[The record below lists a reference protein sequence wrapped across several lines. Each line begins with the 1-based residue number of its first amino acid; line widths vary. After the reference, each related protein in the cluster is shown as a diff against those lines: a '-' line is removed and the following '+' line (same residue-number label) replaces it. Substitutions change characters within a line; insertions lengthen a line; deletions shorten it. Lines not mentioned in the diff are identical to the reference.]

1 MTLLRKKRIFYLLL
15 SFLVIFCVFVLRIA
29 WIQTNS
35 ALKSV
40 TVGGKTINELAVR
53 QREES
58 IELDSGRGHFTDRNG
73 VPLTGGLTWTPI
85 LFPIKEVPPV
95 QKLNTLASLL
105 NTTPLALRDIWSKLN
120 KPYVWPEAGTSQ
132 IVSEKTKKDPMK
144 LNSEEAEKFPH
155 MNGIEVLP
163 YVSRYMPG
171 ERGNQWLGYVAQ
183 RPDVIQKLR
192 VEKRHPELSLTLQI
206 GASGLEKTF
215 DGLLRGNGG
224 GVRAAYTVDGAKRPL
239 EGIGTR
245 IRADTSR
252 YYPLQIRTTINEQI
266 QRSIERLATEMH
278 IQEGAVT
285 VLDAAT
291 GDIVA
296 MVSLPFYNPNEIDPS
311 VSNWSN
317 RAVKAAV
324 PGSIFKT
331 VIAAAA
337 LEEGV
342 SSPKETFYCNG
353 AYGKYGIAC
362 WKKGGHGSITLEEGF
377 AKSCNVVFA
386 ALGERLNSESITAAA
401 SKLGLGRTVGW
412 ETASFLG
419 GPPLKQLDQEEQ
431 GQVFYARTKADG
443 GVRAQTALGQRDVL
457 VSPLQ
462 AANLVVTLLHGGQ
475 VAAPRIVSEIRF
487 KDGTL
492 MASFPRQT
500 APLSAGQISPR
511 TAKLLLSW
519 MRRVVT
525 DGTGQSLGKAQWPL
539 AGKSGTAQVVHGG
552 TTLNHQW
559 FIGYGPT
566 HNPKYA
572 LAVLVQNRP
581 TESKHLAK
589 ELFWRVMDLLASA
602 SQK

>member
-1 MTLLRKKRIFYLLL
+1 MILLRKKRIFYLLL
-15 SFLVIFCVFVLRIA
+15 SFLVIFCVFALRIA

-35 ALKSV
+35 ALKAV

-73 VPLTGGLTWTPI
+73 VPLTGGLTWAPI
-85 LFPIKEVPPV
+85 LFPIKEVPAV
-95 QKLNTLASLL
+95 QKLNLIASLL
-105 NTTPLALRDIWSKLN
+105 NTTPSALQDIWSKLN
-120 KPYVWPEAGTSQ
+120 KPYVWPEAGKSKLAG
-132 IVSEKTKKDPMK
+132 EKTRKDPMK
-144 LNSEEAEKFPH
+144 LNKKETEKFPH
-155 MNGIEVLP
+155 INGLELLP
-163 YVSRYMPG
+163 YVSRYIPG

-192 VEKRHPELSLTLQI
+192 QEKHHPELSLTMEV

-245 IRADTSR
+245 IRANNSR
-252 YYPLQIRTTINEQI
+252 FYPLQIRTTIDEQI
-266 QRSIERLATEMH
+266 QRDIERLAAEMH
-278 IQEGAVT
+278 IQEGAIT

-296 MVSLPFYNPNEIDPS
+296 MVSLPFYNPNQIDPS

-317 RAVKAAV
+317 RAVKATV

-342 SSPKETFYCNG
+342 STPKETFYCNG

-362 WKKGGHGSITLEEGF
+362 WKKGGHGPITFEDGF

-386 ALGERLNSESITAAA
+386 ALGERLSSESIIAAA
-401 SKLGLGRTVGW
+401 SKLGLGRTIGW
-412 ETASFLG
+412 ETTSFLG
-419 GPPLKQLDQEEQ
+419 GPPLKQLDQEER
-431 GQVFYARTKADG
+431 GQVFYAGTEADG
-443 GVRAQTALGQRDVL
+443 GARAQTALGQRDVL
-457 VSPLQ
+457 ISPLQ

-475 VAAPRIVSEIRF
+475 VAAPRIVSELRF

-492 MASFPRQT
+492 MASFSRQT
-500 APLSAGQISPR
+500 APSPAGQISPR

-525 DGTGQSLGKAQWPL
+525 DGTGQSLEKAKWSL
-539 AGKSGTAQVVHGG
+539 AGKSGTAQVEHGDK
-552 TTLNHQW
+552 TLNHQW

-581 TESKHLAK
+581 AESKHLAK
-589 ELFWRVMDLLASA
+589 DLFWRVMDLLASA
-602 SQK
+602 SKK